1 MTDNL
6 EPIGGDFQLASRE
19 AWLDLVDKV
28 LKGGSFARLV
38 SKTADGLTIDPL
50 TTRPATR
57 TLCPARS
64 AGRLRQAIA
73 GIFVSATPSPTP
85 SSAMRPSWMTW
96 KEG

>member
-1 MTDNL
+1 MTDEL
-6 EPIGGDFQLASRE
+6 EPISGDFQLASRE

-38 SKTADGLTIDPL
+38 SKSADGLTIDPL
-50 TTRPATR
+50 TTRAATDA
-57 TLCPARS
+57 LSCPV
-64 AGRLRQAIA
+64 GPRQPIA
-73 GIFVSATPSPTP
+73 GISVSATPSPTP